1 MTERPRNSLPRR
13 YGVGRDGRYGRERT
27 LSTFAIYMLHELHYP
42 ILKDLGLTETEAIV
56 YEVLLEQGPKPAK
69 DLVIPSGLSRGN
81 VYNAVTALA
90 KKGLVTEKQGIK
102 TIFEASPPSHLAT
115 LLEREQSKLKQINT
129 SFQSVLPQ
137 LSQEFSFSTG
147 KPVIQMFSGFEGA
160 EKAIMDTLEP
170 GQEIMTYLD
179 VGAMLPEISKLN
191 AKYLKQRIEK
201 QINKRIIVEDSPA
214 SRQFFATQNTPFTEV
229 KFIKNFPGGFQT
241 SMQIY
246 ANTVLYLTM
255 NPDNQISVII
265 RDQHIFDM
273 HQAHFNYLWNYAAL
287 RADEDPG
294 SKAT

>member
-1 MTERPRNSLPRR
+1 MYPHATC
-13 YGVGRDGRYGRERT
+13 
-27 LSTFAIYMLHELHYP
+27 YMLHELHYP
-42 ILKDLGLTETEAIV
+42 ILKELGLTETEAVI

-90 KKGLVTEKQGIK
+90 KKGLATEKQGQK
-102 TIFEASPPSHLAT
+102 TIFEAAPPSQLAV
-115 LLEREQSKLKQINT
+115 LLEREQAKLKQIST

-160 EKAIMDTLEP
+160 EKAIMDTLES

-179 VGAMLPEISKLN
+179 VGAMLPEISKMN
-191 AKYLKQRIEK
+191 AKYLKRRIDK

-214 SRQFFATQNTPFTEV
+214 AQRFFADQNTPFTEV
-229 KFIKNFPGGFQT
+229 RFIQNFPGGFQT

-246 ANTVLYLTM
+246 ANTILYLTM

-273 HQAHFNYLWNYAAL
+273 HKAHFDYLWNYAARL
-287 RADEDPG
+287 TDEDAG